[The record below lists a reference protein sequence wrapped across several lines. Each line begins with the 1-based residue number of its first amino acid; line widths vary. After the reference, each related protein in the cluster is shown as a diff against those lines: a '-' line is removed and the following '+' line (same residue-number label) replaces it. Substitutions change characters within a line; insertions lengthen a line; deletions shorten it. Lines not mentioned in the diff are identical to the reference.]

1 MNNVKEV
8 YLLNVCYK
16 YPYFQKRMSFILK
29 IDHSYYRLTFFSGLN
44 IKKLITTN
52 MVKQILREHINHKI
66 YLFSRPEDEDNKELD
81 VKEIIPLVRMFQSV
95 ETDYS
100 LRILLRK

>member
-1 MNNVKEV
+1 MNNVKELYILNM
-8 YLLNVCYK
+8 YLK

-29 IDHSYYRLTFFSGLN
+29 IDHSYYYLTVFRGLN
-44 IKKLITTN
+44 IKKQITTN
-52 MVKQILREHINHKI
+52 MAKQILRDYITYKI

-81 VKEIIPLVRMFQSV
+81 VKEIIPFVSFYQV
-95 ETDYS
+95 EANYS